1 MDASFKLSQG
11 FLAHTYAILDL
22 FESALLINTVLYTM
36 PNRDTIMDKTFS
48 ISVKTV
54 KKK

>member
-22 FESALLINTVLYTM
+22 FESALLVNTVLYTLK
-36 PNRDTIMDKTFS
+36 RDTIMDKTFS
-48 ISVKTV
+48 IPVKTV
-54 KKK
+54 